1 MGMDLVRPWQGPNRC
16 GAPTGDGG
24 PCTQFEIDG
33 LDACFRHVPDEL
45 LAEAEE
51 VTGWRRCRQGNGCTQ
66 VAKRGT
72 EPPACKTHGA
82 NLGSLTSQCAAERVV
97 EGKYADRLVL
107 ILAEHGEK
115 FLHPDPIGNPL
126 TELLELAAEIKS
138 FKEALR
144 HVASY
149 LFSKERIRSAHDKVG
164 EQLRA
169 EIILYERAQERLA
182 KILIDISKLGIEAK
196 LAGLEDTQAD
206 TIERALTA
214 ALTATGLDLVAQQE
228 AKVVLRRELMRVAS

>member
-1 MGMDLVRPWQGPNRC
+1 MNLIRPWQGPNEC
-16 GAPTGDGG
+16 GAPLNDGRS
-24 PCTQFEIDG
+24 CTQLEIDG

-51 VTGWRRCRQGNGCTQ
+51 ITGWRRCRDSSGCNQ

-72 EPPACKTHGA
+72 EPPQCKNHGA
-82 NLGSLTSQCAAERVV
+82 NLGSLTSQHAAERVI

-115 FLHPDPIGNPL
+115 FLTPDPIGNPL
-126 TELLELAAEIKS
+126 AELLELAAEIKA

-144 HVASY
+144 QVAAY
-149 LFSKERIRSAHDKVG
+149 LFSKERIRSAHSKVG

-206 TIERALTA
+206 MIERALDA
-214 ALTATGLDLVAQQE
+214 ALTAAGLGLVAQQE

>member
-1 MGMDLVRPWQGPNRC
+1 MDIVRPWQGPNRC
-16 GAPTGDGG
+16 GAPTDEGT
-24 PCTQFEIDG
+24 PCTQLEIDG

-51 VTGWRRCRQGNGCTQ
+51 LTGWRRCRQGGGHCHA

-72 EPPACKTHGA
+72 EPPACKDHGA
-82 NLGSLTSQCAAERVV
+82 NLGSLTSQHAAARVV
-97 EGKYADRLVL
+97 EGRQADRLVI

-115 FLHPDPIGNPL
+115 FLDPDPIGNPL
-126 TELLELAAEIKS
+126 TELLELAAEMKA
-138 FKEALR
+138 FKEVLR
-144 HVASY
+144 QVASY
-149 LFSKERIRSAHDKVG
+149 LFSQERIRSAHDKVG

-169 EIILYERAQERLA
+169 EIMLYERAQERLA

-196 LAGLEDTQAD
+196 LAGLEDTQID
-206 TIERALTA
+206 MIDRALTA
-214 ALTATGLDLVAQQE
+214 ALTAAGLDLVAQQD